1 MIQSISSSILVP
13 SRMVFLMWG
22 VFFLDQ
28 LYPVDLAMFGI
39 LPRTIPGLIGIFTAP
54 LLHGSVAHLVSNT
67 MPVII
72 LGTVLYMFYRPIAR
86 RVFLQCYFLTG
97 ILVWLFA
104 RTSIHIGASGLIYGL
119 AFFLIFF
126 GLFQRDFKSLLIS
139 IVMMIVYG
147 GIFYGV
153 LPTQSYVS
161 WESHLLGGLVGLLNA
176 ITNSNSRLGRARA
189 R

>member
-1 MIQSISSSILVP
+1 MQSISSSMLVP
-13 SRMVFLMWG
+13 ARLVFLMWG
-22 VFFLDQ
+22 TFVLDQ
-28 LYPVDLAMFGI
+28 LYPIDLAMFGI
-39 LPRTIPGLIGIFTAP
+39 LPRTIRGLIGIITAP

-67 MPVII
+67 MPVLI
-72 LGTVLYMFYRPIAR
+72 LGTVLYMFYRRVATQ
-86 RVFLQCYFLTG
+86 VFLQCYFFTG

-139 IVMMIVYG
+139 IVILIFYE

-161 WESHLLGGLVGLLNA
+161 WESHLLGGLIGFLNA
-176 ITNSNSRLGRARA
+176 VNAGTRRLQKY
-189 R
+189 

>member
-1 MIQSISSSILVP
+1 MVQSISSSIIVP
-13 SRMVFLMWG
+13 SRLVFLMWG

-39 LPRTIPGLIGIFTAP
+39 LPRTIRGLIGIFTAP

-72 LGTVLYMFYRPIAR
+72 LGTVLYMFYRRIAN

-97 ILVWLFA
+97 LLVWLFA

-139 IVMMIVYG
+139 IVILIFYG

-161 WESHLLGGLVGLLNA
+161 WESHLLGGVVGFFNA
-176 ITNSNSRLGRARA
+176 VNTSSRKLDKHY
-189 R
+189 

>member
-1 MIQSISSSILVP
+1 MQSISSSMLVP
-13 SRMVFLMWG
+13 ARLVFLMWG
-22 VFFLDQ
+22 TFVLDQ
-28 LYPVDLAMFGI
+28 LYPIDLAMFGI
-39 LPRTIPGLIGIFTAP
+39 LPRTIRGLIGIITAP

-67 MPVII
+67 MPVLI
-72 LGTVLYMFYRPIAR
+72 LGTVLYMFYRRVATQ
-86 RVFLQCYFLTG
+86 VFLQCYFFTG

-139 IVMMIVYG
+139 IVILIFYG

-161 WESHLLGGLVGLLNA
+161 WESHLLGGLIGFLNA
-176 ITNSNSRLGRARA
+176 VNAGTRRLQKY
-189 R
+189 

>member
-1 MIQSISSSILVP
+1 MESISSSMLVP
-13 SRMVFLMWG
+13 SRLVFLMWG
-22 VFFLDQ
+22 IFFLDQ

-39 LPRTIPGLIGIFTAP
+39 LPRTIYGLLGIFTAP

-67 MPVII
+67 MPVLI
-72 LGTVLYMFYRPIAR
+72 LGTVLYMFYRRIAN
-86 RVFLQCYFLTG
+86 RVFLQCYFFTG

-119 AFFLIFF
+119 ASFLIFF

-139 IVMMIVYG
+139 IIIMVVYG

-161 WESHLLGGLVGLLNA
+161 WESHLMGAIVGFFNA
-176 ITNSNSRLGRARA
+176 INVRNRRLERTY
-189 R
+189 

>member
-1 MIQSISSSILVP
+1 MQSISSSMLVP
-13 SRMVFLMWG
+13 ARLVFLMWG
-22 VFFLDQ
+22 TFVLDQ
-28 LYPVDLAMFGI
+28 LYPIDLAMFGI
-39 LPRTIPGLIGIFTAP
+39 LPRTIRGLIGIITAP

-67 MPVII
+67 MPVLIF
-72 LGTVLYMFYRPIAR
+72 GTVLYMFYRRVATQ
-86 RVFLQCYFLTG
+86 VFLQCYFFTG

-139 IVMMIVYG
+139 IIILIFYG

-161 WESHLLGGLVGLLNA
+161 WESHLLGGLIGFLNA
-176 ITNSNSRLGRARA
+176 VNAGTRRLQKY
-189 R
+189 

>member
-1 MIQSISSSILVP
+1 MQSISSSMLVP
-13 SRMVFLMWG
+13 ARLVFLMWG
-22 VFFLDQ
+22 TFVLDQ
-28 LYPVDLAMFGI
+28 LYPIDLAMFGV
-39 LPRTIPGLIGIFTAP
+39 LPRTIRGLIGIITAP

-67 MPVII
+67 MPVLI
-72 LGTVLYMFYRPIAR
+72 LGTVLYMFYRRVATQ
-86 RVFLQCYFLTG
+86 VFLQCYFFTG

-139 IVMMIVYG
+139 IVILIFYG

-161 WESHLLGGLVGLLNA
+161 WESHLLGGLIGFLNA
-176 ITNSNSRLGRARA
+176 VNAGTRRLQKY
-189 R
+189 